1 MMTSEI
7 AGVLNDLTVTGFV
20 LLRGSEDK
28 SRLWIADSSESIAAL
43 TSVGIADIPART
55 DVRGIEIHNFL
66 ADHGIIYVPNMGFAV
81 RV

>member
-1 MMTSEI
+1 MTSEI
-7 AGVLNDLTVTGFV
+7 AGALNDLTVTGFV

-43 TSVGIADIPART
+43 ESVGVTDISART
-55 DVRGIEIHNFL
+55 DMHGIEIHDFL
-66 ADHGIIYVPNMGFAV
+66 ADHGIIYVPNMGFAA